1 MNEERQH
8 RNQGCINKATH
19 VLLCTQNQETKLSIS
34 CNIQADVCFSFQAL
48 ASVELAI
55 DGVINAIDGCKKEN
69 RLIPPSTLTV
79 KFLPW
84 SCCALPVGPP
94 KQWLYVMFITWKSD
108 MLLVPKLIDLH
119 TTCPWMS
126 RVPCWTGW
134 NSNHLWPAL
143 GVLCYFLQIPVVVFH
158 HAGKSVWPVGLSLF
172 STEIQKRHKGI
183 LTKHLHFSP
192 IFPPMWIN

>member
-1 MNEERQH
+1 MK

-84 SCCALPVGPP
+84 KLLCSPGGPP
-94 KQWLYVMFITWKSD
+94 QTVIICDVYHMKIRHASCTQVDRLAYNLPMDVQGSLLNRLKFEPSMAGFRSALLFFTITCSGF
-108 MLLVPKLIDLH
+108 P
-119 TTCPWMS
+119 
-126 RVPCWTGW
+126 PCWEICLTSRSFSFLHR
-134 NSNHLWPAL
+134 NSKTTQR
-143 GVLCYFLQIPVVVFH
+143 Y
-158 HAGKSVWPVGLSLF
+158 
-172 STEIQKRHKGI
+172 TY
-183 LTKHLHFSP
+183 
-192 IFPPMWIN
+192 